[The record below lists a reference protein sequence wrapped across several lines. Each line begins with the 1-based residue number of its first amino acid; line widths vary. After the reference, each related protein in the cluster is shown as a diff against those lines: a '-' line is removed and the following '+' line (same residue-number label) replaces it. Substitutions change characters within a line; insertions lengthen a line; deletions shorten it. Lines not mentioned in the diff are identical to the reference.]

1 MTRLTSRL
9 RSMVTTPPGALAFAS
24 SLVVMA
30 IGVYAAATAMAD
42 PTQPL
47 QRELQAQFPKTR
59 ITRVDCKTVVSGLCE
74 VTAGR
79 NLFYAS
85 RDGRYVV
92 VGSVLD
98 LDKKVDLTDERLRQ
112 LAALEGATGK
122 LAETS
127 TPPAAPAAA
136 QEVRKLKVDLPL
148 ANAIVH
154 HPGAPVK
161 VKVFSDFSCGY
172 CRAFFTQLA
181 SDKDIEVTE
190 YPIAVLGEDSRQK
203 AIQVLCA
210 RDRRAASES
219 AYAGQVLK
227 AVDKCEPAEAAV
239 EQNTGFARAHGVIGT
254 PTIVRADG
262 TVNPGFLDP
271 TALKAFAESKS

>member
-1 MTRLTSRL
+1 MTEFIGRIRAALGPRSGIILFATSAVAL
-9 RSMVTTPPGALAFAS
+9 SGAVIAGTTMAS
-24 SLVVMA
+24 TS
-30 IGVYAAATAMAD
+30 TKD
-42 PTQPL
+42 L
-47 QRELQAQFPKTR
+47 QANLQAQFPKTR
-59 ITRVDCKTVVSGLCE
+59 ITRIDCKTVVSGLCE

-112 LAALEGATGK
+112 LAAVDGAAGK
-122 LAETS
+122 LAD
-127 TPPAAPAAA
+127 PYPATAAVA
-136 QEVRKLKVDLPL
+136 DGRKINVDLPL

-154 HPGAPVK
+154 NPGAPVK

-181 SDKDIEVTE
+181 ADQGIEVTE
-190 YPIAVLGEDSRQK
+190 YPIAVLGEDSREK
-203 AIQVLCA
+203 AIEVLCA
-210 RDRRAASES
+210 QDRRSASDAAYGGKPIV
-219 AYAGQVLK
+219 AAPNCKGADA
-227 AVDKCEPAEAAV
+227 AVD
-239 EQNTGFARAHGVIGT
+239 QNTNFARAHGVLGT

-262 TVNPGFLDP
+262 GVNPGYLDP
-271 TALKAFAESKS
+271 TALRAFAESKS

>member
-1 MTRLTSRL
+1 MTDFIGRL
-9 RSMVTTPPGALAFAS
+9 RAAWGSRGGAIFVAAS
-24 SLVVMA
+24 SIALSGVVIAGAGMA
-30 IGVYAAATAMAD
+30 SSSTKD
-42 PTQPL
+42 
-47 QRELQAQFPKTR
+47 LQAGLQSQFPKTR
-59 ITRVDCKTVVSGLCE
+59 ITQVDCKTVVSGLCE

-112 LAALEGATGK
+112 LAAVDGATGK
-122 LAETS
+122 LADS
-127 TPPAAPAAA
+127 SPAPAAVGD
-136 QEVRKLKVDLPL
+136 VRKINVDLPL

-154 HPGAPVK
+154 NPGAPLK

-181 SDKDIEVTE
+181 ADQGIEVTE
-190 YPIAVLGEDSRQK
+190 YPIAVLGEDSRKK

-210 RDRRAASES
+210 RDRRSASDA
-219 AYAGQVLK
+219 AYAGKPLVS
-227 AVDKCEPAEAAV
+227 AANCRDADAAV
-239 EQNTGFARAHGVIGT
+239 EQNTSFARAHGVLGT

-262 TVNPGFLDP
+262 GVNPGYLDP

>member
-1 MTRLTSRL
+1 MTEFLGRIRAALGPRSVLILLATSAVAL
-9 RSMVTTPPGALAFAS
+9 SGAVIAGATMAS
-24 SLVVMA
+24 TS
-30 IGVYAAATAMAD
+30 TKD
-42 PTQPL
+42 
-47 QRELQAQFPKTR
+47 LQADLQGQFPKTR
-59 ITRVDCKTVVSGLCE
+59 ITRIDCKTVVSGLCE

-92 VGSVLD
+92 VGSLLD
-98 LDKKVDLTDERLRQ
+98 LDKKVDLTDERPRQ
-112 LAALEGATGK
+112 LAAVDGATGK
-122 LAETS
+122 LADPSS
-127 TPPAAPAAA
+127 TTAAVADA
-136 QEVRKLKVDLPL
+136 RKINVDLPL

-154 HPGAPVK
+154 NPGAPVK

-181 SDKDIEVTE
+181 ADQGIEVTE
-190 YPIAVLGEDSRQK
+190 YPIAVLGEDSRKK

-210 RDRRAASES
+210 QDRRSASDA
-219 AYAGQVLK
+219 AYAGKPIVAAAKCQGADA
-227 AVDKCEPAEAAV
+227 AVD
-239 EQNTGFARAHGVIGT
+239 QNTSFARAHGVLGT

-262 TVNPGFLDP
+262 GVNPGYLDP